1 MSTVNIPQ
9 DAPRTDSPDEPV
21 PSAAEETAP
30 SAAEGTAPSAD
41 AAPGTDAAAESAP
54 GTDAAAGSAPATDG
68 APAEEAAGAAPTGVG
83 DVAVYVRR
91 GRTPTLGFWVAIAI
105 ALPVLAGLVIAPL
118 LGIGTLNG
126 ILNFM
131 LVAGVFV
138 GLPLA
143 AIVCFVDAMRQRS
156 RRPRAPRDAA

>member
-54 GTDAAAGSAPATDG
+54 ATDG
-68 APAEEAAGAAPTGVG
+68 APAEEAAGAAPTSAG

>member
-1 MSTVNIPQ
+1 MSTVNIPH
-9 DAPRTDSPDEPV
+9 DAPRTGSPDEPV
-21 PSAAEETAP
+21 PSATAESVP
-30 SAAEGTAPSAD
+30 SAAA
-41 AAPGTDAAAESAP
+41 
-54 GTDAAAGSAPATDG
+54 APATGSSPSDEETSG
-68 APAEEAAGAAPTGVG
+68 GSPAGTG

-105 ALPVLAGLVIAPL
+105 ALPVVAGLVIAPL

-143 AIVCFVDAMRQRS
+143 AIVCLVDAMRQRS
-156 RRPRAPRDAA
+156 RRPRAPRDAG